1 MYEIKLT
8 ISISYD
14 RLYIENNKYM
24 KEWLYIMD
32 SIEEIKGIGKKTKEL
47 FNKLGIYT
55 KNDLI
60 HYYPY
65 RYEILKRTNI
75 EEIYT
80 TNKIIIDGRIISD
93 ALLVY
98 LSKNLKRI
106 TFKIDIGNNILNV
119 IIYNRIYLLNELKTN
134 KEITVIGKY
143 DINKKAII
151 ASDIRFEKLSDT
163 PKIESIYHKTP
174 GLTQKIISKSI
185 LNLLE
190 ENNNIPDY
198 IPEYLS
204 EKYNFINKKEAIHE
218 VHIPSTILSLKK
230 ARQRLKYEELFMYL
244 LKINYLKEKI
254 TENEK
259 AISRNINNNE
269 IQNFINNL
277 PFTLTKDQ
285 HQSINEIINDLKSKK
300 RMNRL
305 LQGDV
310 GSGKT
315 IVAFVSTYANFL
327 SGYQTALM
335 VPTEILATQHY
346 NEAFE
351 LFSKYNITVELLTSS
366 TNKNKKKDI
375 LNKLLTGEIDLLI
388 GTQSLIQED
397 VKFKNLG
404 LVITDEQHRF
414 GVNQRNTFKNKGI
427 TPDIL
432 SMSATPIPRTYAL
445 TIYGDM
451 EISSI
456 KTKPANRKEVITYFK
471 LENEIIDVLT
481 LMKQELDK
489 KHQIYVVAPMIEED
503 ESNVENVNDLENK
516 INRAFSKIAKIASI
530 HGRMSSTEKQNIMK
544 KYESGEINI
553 LISTTVIEVGVN
565 VSNASMIVIWDAN
578 MFGLSTLH
586 QLRGRVGRSNI
597 QSYCILIAKEN
608 CERLKMLEKCN
619 DGFEIS
625 EYDFKN
631 RGEGDLFGI
640 RQHGDTGLII
650 SNISKDYEMLLKVKD
665 DIKEFIEIYKTN
677 KEKYNDIYNELT
689 KIDTVD

>member
-1 MYEIKLT
+1 
-8 ISISYD
+8 
-14 RLYIENNKYM
+14 
-24 KEWLYIMD
+24 
-32 SIEEIKGIGKKTKEL
+32 
-47 FNKLGIYT
+47 
-55 KNDLI
+55 
-60 HYYPY
+60 
-65 RYEILKRTNI
+65 
-75 EEIYT
+75 
-80 TNKIIIDGRIISD
+80 
-93 ALLVY
+93 
-98 LSKNLKRI
+98 
-106 TFKIDIGNNILNV
+106 
-119 IIYNRIYLLNELKTN
+119 
-134 KEITVIGKY
+134 
-143 DINKKAII
+143 
-151 ASDIRFEKLSDT
+151 
-163 PKIESIYHKTP
+163 
-174 GLTQKIISKSI
+174 
-185 LNLLE
+185 
-190 ENNNIPDY
+190 
-198 IPEYLS
+198 
-204 EKYNFINKKEAIHE
+204 
-218 VHIPSTILSLKK
+218 
-230 ARQRLKYEELFMYL
+230 MYL

-254 TENEK
+254 TEDEK
-259 AISRNINNNE
+259 AISRNINDNE

-351 LFSKYNITVELLTSS
+351 LFSKYNITIELLTSS

-414 GVNQRNTFKNKGI
+414 GVNQRNAFKNKGI

-516 INRAFSKIAKIASI
+516 INRAFSKIAKTASI
-530 HGRMSSTEKQNIMK
+530 HGGMSSTEKQNIMK

-650 SNISKDYEMLLKVKD
+650 SDISKDYEMLLKVKD

>member
-8 ISISYD
+8 IFISYD

-185 LNLLE
+185 LNILE

-198 IPEYLS
+198 IPEYLW
-204 EKYNFINKKEAIHE
+204 EKYNFISKKEAIHE
-218 VHIPSTILSLKK
+218 VHIPSTILNLKK

-254 TENEK
+254 TEDEK
-259 AISRNINNNE
+259 AISRNINDNE

-414 GVNQRNTFKNKGI
+414 GVNQRNAFKNKGI

-471 LENEIIDVLT
+471 LENEIIDILT

-516 INRAFSKIAKIASI
+516 INRAFSKIAKTASI
-530 HGRMSSTEKQNIMK
+530 HGGMSSIEKQNIMK